1 MAIMIHVN
9 FVIVIFT
16 RKMPFTSKHHV
27 KKGKATNSNN
37 GKGHD
42 NNTSIRK
49 SLSKSWAQL
58 SNMSDLGTPLNNEV
72 FSTYGHKCD
81 NQDPNLNVGLI
92 MFNYRPQP
100 IV

>member
-1 MAIMIHVN
+1 MARMIHVS

-16 RKMPFTSKHHV
+16 RKIPVTSKHHV
-27 KKGKATNSNN
+27 KKGKVASSNS
-37 GKGHD
+37 GKEHD
-42 NNTSIRK
+42 NNTSIKK
-49 SLSKSWAQL
+49 SLSESWAQL
-58 SNMSDLGTPLNNEV
+58 SNKSDLGTPLNNEV

-92 MFNYRPQP
+92 VFNYQPQP